1 MSLDLVHGRGNLGRL
16 QQILG
21 RLDRE
26 IANSDTPDLARL
38 DELLQNGPGVGD
50 RDVGYLETLGDR
62 VGRGEG
68 LVGVGESDGP
78 VDL

>member
-1 MSLDLVHGRGNLGRL
+1 MSLDLVHSRRNLGRL

-26 IANSDTPDLARL
+26 IANADTPDLARL
-38 DELLQNGPGVGD
+38 DELLQNGPCVGD
-50 RDVGYLETLGDR
+50 RDVGYLEALGDR